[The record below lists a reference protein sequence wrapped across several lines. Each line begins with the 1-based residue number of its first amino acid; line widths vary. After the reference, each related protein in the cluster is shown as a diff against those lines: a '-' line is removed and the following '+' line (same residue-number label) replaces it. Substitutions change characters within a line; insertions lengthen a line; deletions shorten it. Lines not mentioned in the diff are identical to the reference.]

1 MGRLN
6 SRRLRTSDASSER
19 PGDIRKAS
27 SPSAR
32 TTVLPRIFKPLSAQ
46 GMVEYAL
53 GLALSLYL
61 IMGVVDFGRGFLVH
75 NILANVAAKAP
86 ATRRS

>member
-1 MGRLN
+1 MN
-6 SRRLRTSDASSER
+6 PSRQFEPNVSSER

-27 SPSAR
+27 SLSPPR
-32 TTVLPRIFKPLSAQ
+32 TLLLRAFKPLSGQ